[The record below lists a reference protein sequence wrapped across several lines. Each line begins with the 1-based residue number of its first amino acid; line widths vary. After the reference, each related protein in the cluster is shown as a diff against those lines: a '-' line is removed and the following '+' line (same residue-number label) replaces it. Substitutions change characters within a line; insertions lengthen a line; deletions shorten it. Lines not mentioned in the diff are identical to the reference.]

1 MTSTVVTIEEDARLS
16 NKALF
21 DSVRTRRLMA
31 FIMDYFFIFLL
42 CVLAVPLVAIFGIAT
57 FGFGWL
63 LYAILAPTVALT
75 YIAWTVGGPK
85 QGTWGMQIMDIC
97 LVRYDGQ
104 PTDWMTGVVHAV
116 LFWVFHS
123 VLTPAIALIALFTRH
138 KRLLHD
144 IVLGTVAVRR
154 SQFSVINE

>member
-1 MTSTVVTIEEDARLS
+1 MTSLTANTQDDTRFS
-16 NKALF
+16 DRALF
-21 DSVRTRRLMA
+21 DSVRTRRVLA
-31 FIMDYFFIFLL
+31 FLLDYFFIFLL
-42 CVLAVPLVAIFGIAT
+42 CILAVPLVAIFGVAT

-85 QGTWGMQIMDIC
+85 QGTWGMQVMDLC

-104 PTDWMTGVVHAV
+104 PTDWVTGVVHAV
-116 LFWVFHS
+116 LFWVIHS
-123 VLTPAIALIALFTRH
+123 ILTPAIALIALFTRH

-154 SQFSVINE
+154 SQFSAISE